1 MIESAGT
8 TNTIT
13 DEELRQIKLLQSVD
27 LASIKGLI
35 DACTIR
41 SLERGDVLM
50 TAGQEN
56 RTVYFLLSGR
66 VEIRLDSLKSSP
78 AAILGPGES
87 VGEMSVLDHQPASAT
102 VVAAEPTRLLAM
114 DEEILWSLVNS
125 SHAAARNLLIGM
137 ARRLRHAD
145 AVIVNGQEMEE
156 DYRWTGTVDALTG
169 LHNRV
174 WLEKTLDRQIQRAA
188 GCRESLQFSV
198 IIIDI
203 DYFKAFNEQYGYNY
217 GDHVISFVAHTIS
230 DCLRPTEIIAR
241 YGGDEFVILLP
252 DVGVE
257 AARQIGER
265 VRQSV
270 MDAVPVMP
278 DGKTIPHPSISL
290 GLVALRPGQTAPI
303 LLAEMERALSQAKNG
318 GSDPL

>member
-1 MIESAGT
+1 MH
-8 TNTIT
+8 TIT
-13 DEELRQIKLLQSVD
+13 EEELRQIKLLQSVD

-35 DACTIR
+35 DACAIR
-41 SLERGDVLM
+41 SLETGEVLM

-66 VEIRLDSLKSSP
+66 VEVHLNSLKSKP
-78 AAILGPGES
+78 TAIVGPGES

-102 VVAAEPTRLLAM
+102 VVAAEPTCLLAM

-137 ARRLRHAD
+137 TRRLRNAD

-169 LHNRV
+169 LHNRS

-188 GCRESLQFSV
+188 RADRPPQFSV
-198 IIIDI
+198 ITVDI
-203 DYFKAFNEQYGYNY
+203 DYFKTFNEQYGYKY
-217 GDHVISFVAHTIS
+217 GDHVISFVAHAIS
-230 DCLRPTEIIAR
+230 DCLRSTEIIAR
-241 YGGDEFVILLP
+241 YGGDEFVVLLP
-252 DVGVE
+252 NVDVE
-257 AARQIGER
+257 TARKIGAR
-265 VRQSV
+265 MYQSV

-290 GLVALRPGQTAPI
+290 GLVALTPGQTASNF
-303 LLAEMERALSQAKNG
+303 LAEMERTLALAKNG
-318 GSDPL
+318 GSSFLSA